1 MQPTITY
8 NQKLWFWIVDVLK
21 EEQKKQKYSCDMFP
35 QVSEE
40 INKSIQALYDV
51 IESCKFRASR
61 DSKIDIPLPK

>member
-1 MQPTITY
+1 
-8 NQKLWFWIVDVLK
+8 
-21 EEQKKQKYSCDMFP
+21 MFP